1 MKDFIGGVCF
11 GVVWSLVLVSL
22 VPTKT
27 KMYIDGQQSI
37 RKEAFDNGYMVKKIG
52 SDDKIIYEWIE
63 K

>member
-11 GVVWSLVLVSL
+11 GVAWFLVLVSL